1 MSYYFS
7 ARSLI
12 ASIINLMSEI
22 INVIGGG
29 LAGVEA
35 AWQAAR
41 LGVKVRLYEM
51 RPVQQTPAHRT
62 DKLAEI
68 VCSNSLKTDEPGTAP
83 YLLKEELRRGRSLV
97 MEAAAATRVPA
108 GAALSVDRIKFA
120 ELITERIKAHPNIEI
135 VREEVRAIVSIG
147 TTPSAQSGHPSSEQE
162 GRSQSS
168 PPVLGG
174 VSAASAD
181 GVVALHKEPLH
192 NGVAAETD
200 SYFASAPLLNKEG
213 SLDDVWIIA
222 TGPLT
227 SDSLTESIMKF
238 TGDDQLYFYDAIA
251 PIVAADSIDMSI
263 AFKAAR
269 YGKGGDD
276 YINCPMDREQY
287 ETFINELLAAKSVP
301 LKRFEETRWF
311 ESCLPIEEIAR
322 RGVDT
327 LRFGPMKPKGL
338 PDPKTGYEPY
348 ACVQLRQE
356 NLMAD
361 AYGLVGFQNHL
372 RYGEQARVLRLIP
385 GLENAEFLQFGQIH
399 RNTFINSPKIL
410 NEDLSTRTNPN
421 LFFAGQITGVEG
433 YVESV
438 ATGWIAGIN
447 AVRTLRGQPL
457 LTAPPTSAIGALC
470 RYVSNVETKNFQPVN
485 ITFGLLEPLPVE
497 LRKKHRNKRERHVI
511 QVERALTDWDE
522 WLEEIKGRDAKMQAV

>member
-1 MSYYFS
+1 MG
-7 ARSLI
+7 
-12 ASIINLMSEI
+12 NV

-35 AWQAAR
+35 AWQAAE
-41 LGVKVRLYEM
+41 LGARVRLFEM

-68 VCSNSLKTDEPGTAP
+68 VCSNSLKTDEPGSAP
-83 YLLKEELRRGRSLV
+83 YLLKEELRRGGSLV

-120 ELITERIKAHPNIEI
+120 EYITERIEAHPNIEI
-135 VREEVRAIVSIG
+135 IREEVTSLPG
-147 TTPSAQSGHPSSEQE
+147 
-162 GRSQSS
+162 
-168 PPVLGG
+168 
-174 VSAASAD
+174 SAD
-181 GVVALHKEPLH
+181 TPVRMSVASTRTSNESDESSVDEGDLAGGTGDADKS
-192 NGVAAETD
+192 VR
-200 SYFASAPLLNKEG
+200 APT
-213 SLDDVWIIA
+213 IIA

-227 SDSLTESIMKF
+227 SDALTADIMRF

-251 PIVAADSIDMSI
+251 PIIAADSIDMSI
-263 AFKAAR
+263 AWKAAR
-269 YGKGGDD
+269 YDKGGAD
-276 YINCPMDREQY
+276 YINCPMDRERY
-287 ETFINELLAAKSVP
+287 ELFISELLAAKSVP
-301 LKRFEETRWF
+301 LKRFEETHWF

-322 RGVDT
+322 RGPET

-338 PDPKTGYEPY
+338 RHPKTGEEPY

-361 AYGLVGFQNHL
+361 AYGMVGFQNHL

-385 GLENAEFLQFGQIH
+385 GLENAEFLQYGQIH

-410 NEDLSTRTNPN
+410 NETLATKRDPH

-438 ATGWIAGIN
+438 ATGWMAGIN
-447 AVRTLRGQPL
+447 AVRVLNGREMI
-457 LTAPPTSAIGALC
+457 TAPQTSAIGALC

-485 ITFGLLEPLPVE
+485 ITFGLLEPLPPE
-497 LRKKHRNKRERHVI
+497 LRKKYRKKRDRHMI
-511 QVERALTDWDE
+511 QVERALKDWDE
-522 WLEEIKGRDAKMQAV
+522 WIGSELRPEMLRATDAG

>member
-1 MSYYFS
+1 M
-7 ARSLI
+7 
-12 ASIINLMSEI
+12 NDVV
-22 INVIGGG
+22 NVVGGG

-35 AWQAAR
+35 ARQAAEMGAR
-41 LGVKVRLYEM
+41 ARRYEM

-68 VCSNSLKTDEPGTAP
+68 VCSNSLKTDEPGAAP

-97 MEAAAATRVPA
+97 MEAAEATKVPA
-108 GAALSVDRIKFA
+108 GSALSVDRIKFA
-120 ELITERIKAHPNIEI
+120 EIITERVERHPNIEI
-135 VREEVRAIVSIG
+135 VREEVKEIADLSNAECG
-147 TTPSAQSGHPSSEQE
+147 TRNAESPSVESDSSAQLGA
-162 GRSQSS
+162 GR
-168 PPVLGG
+168 
-174 VSAASAD
+174 A
-181 GVVALHKEPLH
+181 
-192 NGVAAETD
+192 TD
-200 SYFASAPLLNKEG
+200 SAFRTPHSAFATI
-213 SLDDVWIIA
+213 VA

-227 SDSLTESIMKF
+227 SGALTESIMKF

-276 YINCPMDREQY
+276 YINCPMDRDQY
-287 ETFINELLAAKSVP
+287 ERFVGELLEAKSVP

-322 RGVDT
+322 RGVET

-338 PDPKTGYEPY
+338 PNPKTGYEPY

-410 NEDLSTRTNPN
+410 NEDLSTRKDPR

-438 ATGWIAGIN
+438 ATGWLAGIN
-447 AVRTLRGQPL
+447 AVRVLRDQPMM
-457 LTAPPTSAIGALC
+457 TAPATSAIGALC

-497 LRKKHRNKRERHVI
+497 LRKKYRNKRERHVV
-511 QVERALTDWDE
+511 QVERALKDWDE
-522 WLEEIKGRDAKMQAV
+522 WIAGLLYKMRRVSNAESIL

>member
-1 MSYYFS
+1 ME
-7 ARSLI
+7 
-12 ASIINLMSEI
+12 NVV
-22 INVIGGG
+22 NVIGGG

-41 LGVKVRLYEM
+41 MGARVRLYEM
-51 RPVQQTPAHRT
+51 RPVMQTPAHRT

-68 VCSNSLKTDEPGTAP
+68 VCSNSLKSDEPGSAP
-83 YLLKEELRRGRSLV
+83 YLLKEELRRGDSLV
-97 MEAAAATRVPA
+97 MEAASATRVPA

-120 ELITERIKAHPNIEI
+120 EYITEKIEHHPNIEI
-135 VREEVRAIVSIG
+135 VRKEVTALSRR
-147 TTPSAQSGHPSSEQE
+147 Q
-162 GRSQSS
+162 
-168 PPVLGG
+168 
-174 VSAASAD
+174 AACGPTD
-181 GVVALHKEPLH
+181 GP
-192 NGVAAETD
+192 T
-200 SYFASAPLLNKEG
+200 
-213 SLDDVWIIA
+213 IIA

-227 SDSLTESIMKF
+227 SDALTREIMQL

-276 YINCPMDREQY
+276 YINCPMSADEY
-287 ETFINELLAAKSVP
+287 AVFFDGLLHAKSVP
-301 LKRFEETRWF
+301 LKRFEETHWF

-338 PDPKTGYEPY
+338 PDPRTGREPY

-372 RYGEQARVLRLIP
+372 RYGEQERVLRLIP
-385 GLENAEFLQFGQIH
+385 GMQNAEFLQFGQIH

-410 NEDLSTRTNPN
+410 NETLATRNDPR

-438 ATGWIAGIN
+438 ATGWLAGLN
-447 AVRTLRGQPL
+447 AVRVLRDEPL
-457 LTAPPTSAIGALC
+457 LTAPQTSAIGALC

-485 ITFGLLEPLPVE
+485 ITFGLLEPLPPE
-497 LRKKHRNKRERHVI
+497 LRKKHRNKRERHVV
-511 QVERALTDWDE
+511 QVERALKDWDVFVE
-522 WLEEIKGRDAKMQAV
+522 KILPLPLGNGYERSTRRGL